1 MAEPDLVARGIAAM
15 RAATFLP
22 VTLKC
27 RIGIDDR
34 DSYED
39 LRRFV
44 DIVADAGC
52 ATFIVH
58 ARKAWL
64 QGLSPK
70 ENREVPP
77 LRWPDVHRL
86 KAERP
91 DLENHVHGGILDLD
105 PEIGS
110 TYCRERV
117 CQYV

>member
-1 MAEPDLVARGIAAM
+1 MGEPDLVASGIAAM
-15 RAATFLP
+15 RAATSLP
-22 VTLKC
+22 VTVKC

-34 DSYED
+34 DAYAD

-44 DIVADAGC
+44 DIVAAGGC
-52 ATFIVH
+52 STFVVH

-86 KAERP
+86 KRSEEHTSELQSLMRTSYAVFC
-91 DLENHVHGGILDLD
+91 LKKK
-105 PEIGS
+105 
-110 TYCRERV
+110 
-117 CQYV
+117 